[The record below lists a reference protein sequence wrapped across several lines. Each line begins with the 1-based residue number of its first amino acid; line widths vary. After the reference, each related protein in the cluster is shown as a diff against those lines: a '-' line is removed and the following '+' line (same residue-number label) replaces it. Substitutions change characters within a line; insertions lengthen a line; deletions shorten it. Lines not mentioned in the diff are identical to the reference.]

1 MASAVRISFPGEAKS
16 LSPDWGARLVACL
29 TIGLCFFILHIAAWR
44 AWAADSDSP
53 LKIGVL
59 AIRGA
64 QQCLDSWTPTAE
76 YLSYKIPGR
85 DFVIVPLTHEAVNDE
100 VEKGRVDFILANSAF
115 YVGLEHWFGA
125 NRIATMKEQRGG
137 QVFTKYGGV
146 IFCRRDRTDI
156 RTLADL
162 AGKSFMAVSESSLGG
177 WLMARR
183 ELQENGIDP
192 YRDFGALIFGEN
204 HDTVVSAVR
213 DGVVDAGTVR
223 TNTLE
228 VLIAE
233 GRIDPS
239 DFFVFAPLHA
249 AQRHTPYFCTTRE
262 YPCWPMAKVR
272 HTPDDLA
279 EQVAV
284 ALLQM
289 PADSPAAVA
298 SGTVGWTIPLN
309 YQPVHDCLRALKI
322 GPYKDSG
329 IITVGDVM
337 RSYGH
342 WVVVIGA
349 AFAVLTAFTAVVLKL
364 NRKANMSIELHKQK
378 DRELQQAKEQAE
390 SATRAKSEFLANMS
404 HEIRTPMNG
413 VIAATELALGDEVP
427 PKIEHYLK
435 IIHGSAYSLL
445 DIINDILDFSKIEA
459 GKFELKERV
468 FRLNEVLDRVM
479 ELFVNKAAEKGIE
492 ILVDI
497 DPHIPKALKGDSLR
511 LKQILTNLVS
521 NAIKF
526 TGTGGVILLTV
537 RRMDE
542 AGVGGIDPSKA
553 REMDEQAQRLPD
565 AAACDLLLFFSVKDN
580 GLGIAPE
587 HKALIFEPFS
597 QADASSTRKH
607 EGTGLGLS
615 ICKQLVTMMGGQ
627 IDVQS
632 EPGKG
637 STFFFTVRLL
647 RLADLPAQ
655 DLVVPPDLQGA
666 HALVVD
672 DLADSRTIMRKMLT
686 SLGFSVETIASGAEA
701 LARLENDTLRN
712 NPIELIM
719 MDWRMPGM
727 DGIEVAKKIRREMGL
742 TVPIIMMTAYG
753 KEAERAAAEQAG
765 INGFLIKPIYPST
778 LFDAIMDAFG
788 KEGFKGPARQQR
800 FTTRASMYR
809 APLKGIRV
817 LVAEDN
823 PTNQQVAQAI
833 LAGAEIAVTIANNG
847 EEAVRAVA
855 GGSFD
860 AVLMDVQ
867 MPNMNGYEATRQIRR
882 LPHGA
887 SIPIVAMTAHAM
899 KGDEEKCLEAGMD
912 GYISKPVN
920 QDRLF
925 ATLWR
930 LLRTRTPSGAISPE
944 ADRAG
949 GAGGAGDF
957 DGEDSG
963 VFTAPPHL
971 HPDRHGYAN
980 GQVHWAAAHPQDAA
994 GAAQAP
1000 PLFLPSHLPG
1010 IDIAGTQ
1017 AALAIDGTTYERI
1030 LVGFGADN
1038 TDAATRIRQAL
1049 ARRDRE
1055 QLLQLAHSLK
1065 GSAANIG
1072 AHALCSAAA
1081 DLEVACR
1088 ESLPANGSLPQIE
1101 SLVYNLQTA
1110 LRQVL
1115 DSIRRLAGAAP
1126 TPEQTTGAVAPNGPS
1141 FAEHLQA
1148 LAAAIET
1155 ADPEQIAKALDALR
1169 KQAARGTLPSGGH
1182 LRMLENQLRRYD
1194 FDQAMAT
1201 ISEMGRTERSPS

>member
-1 MASAVRISFPGEAKS
+1 MLNHPIGGCAAWHASRLDFA
-16 LSPDWGARLVACL
+16 LS
-29 TIGLCFFILHIAAWR
+29 ILHIAAWQSY
-44 AWAADSDSP
+44 AADSQST

-85 DFVIVPLTHEAVNDE
+85 HFVIVPLTHEAVNAA
-100 VEKGRVDFILANSAF
+100 VEKGQVDFILANSAF

-162 AGKSFMAVSESSLGG
+162 AGKTFMAVSESSLGG

-192 YRDFGALIFGEN
+192 YRDFRALVFGEN

-213 DGVVDAGTVR
+213 DGLVDAATVR

-239 DFFVFAPLHA
+239 DFYVFAPLHE

-272 HTPDDLA
+272 HTPDELA

-289 PADSPAAVA
+289 PPDSPAAVA

-329 IITVGDVM
+329 IITFADVM
-337 RSYGH
+337 RNYGH
-342 WVVVIGA
+342 WVVVVGA

-364 NRKANMSIELHKQK
+364 NRKANASIELHQQK

-413 VIAATELALGDEVP
+413 VIAATELALGDTVP

-526 TGTGGVILLTV
+526 TGTSGVILLTV

-542 AGVGGIDPSKA
+542 SFVVEGIDPSKVRKMDDPA
-553 REMDEQAQRLPD
+553 RRSLD
-565 AAACDLLLFFSVKDN
+565 AAACDLVLFFAVKDN
-580 GLGIAPE
+580 GSGIAPE
-587 HKALIFEPFS
+587 HKELIFEPFS

-615 ICKQLVTMMGGQ
+615 ICKQLVAMMGGE
-627 IDVQS
+627 IGVES

-637 STFFFTVRLL
+637 STFFFTVRLR

-655 DLVVPPDLQGA
+655 NLVVPPDIQGA

-686 SLGFSVETIASGAEA
+686 SLGFSVETISSGAEA
-701 LARLENDTLRN
+701 LARLENDTLRS

-727 DGIEVAKKIRREMGL
+727 DGIAVAAKIRRELGL

-788 KEGFKGPARQQR
+788 KQSFRGSVRQQR

-833 LAGAEIAVTIANNG
+833 LTGAEIAVTIANNG
-847 EEAVRAVA
+847 EEAVRAIA
-855 GGSFD
+855 EGTFD

-867 MPNMNGYEATRQIRR
+867 MPRMNGYEATRQIRR
-882 LPHGA
+882 LPQGA

-930 LLRTRTPSGAISPE
+930 LLRTRTASGAISPE
-944 ADRAG
+944 ADRDGEAG
-949 GAGGAGDF
+949 GGDDF
-957 DGEDSG
+957 GGEDTD
-963 VFTAPPHL
+963 VFNGPSHL
-971 HPDRHGYAN
+971 HPDGHGLADGKGYRAD
-980 GQVHWAAAHPQDAA
+980 AHPEDAA

-1000 PLFLPSHLPG
+1000 SISLPPHLPG

-1017 AALAIDGTTYERI
+1017 TALAIDGTTYERI

-1038 TDAATRIRQAL
+1038 RDAATRIRQAL
-1049 ARRDRE
+1049 ALRDRE
-1055 QLLQLAHSLK
+1055 QLFQLAHSLK

-1072 AHALCSAAA
+1072 AHALCAAAA

-1088 ESLPANGSLPQIE
+1088 ESWPANGSLLQIE
-1101 SLVYNLQTA
+1101 SLVSHLQTA

-1115 DSIRRLAGAAP
+1115 ESIRSLAGATP
-1126 TPEQTTGAVAPNGPS
+1126 TPAQSAGAAAPAALDGPG

-1148 LAAAIET
+1148 MAAAIDT

-1169 KQAARGTLPSGGH
+1169 KEAVSGTLPFDGH
-1182 LRMLENQLRRYD
+1182 LRILENQLRRYD